1 MFHLLPQTPNAHWQ
15 STQET
20 SKMSGFRTADTR
32 SVPTDINPLLKQS
45 YAQELVSF
53 ASHIAISRTFNSLF
67 KVLFTFPSQ
76 YLFAIGLEPI
86 FSFRRRLPPILR
98 TNSKVR
104 DSPATHRTHRT
115 ISERRG
121 FHPLCR
127 LLPKKLTPRP
137 ILVTHL

>member
-32 SVPTDINPLLKQS
+32 SVSTDINPLLKQS

-67 KVLFTFPSQ
+67 KVLFTFPSL
-76 YLFAIGLEPI
+76 YLFAIGLGSI
-86 FSFRRRLPPILR
+86 FSVRRQLPPILR

-104 DSPATHRTHRT
+104 DSLDTHRTNKT

-127 LLPKKLTPRP
+127 QFPMKLTPTP
-137 ILVTHL
+137 ALVKHL